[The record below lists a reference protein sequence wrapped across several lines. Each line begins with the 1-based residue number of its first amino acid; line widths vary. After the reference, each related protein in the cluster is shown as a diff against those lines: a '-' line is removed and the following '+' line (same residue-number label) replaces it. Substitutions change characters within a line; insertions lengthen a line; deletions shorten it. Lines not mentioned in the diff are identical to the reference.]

1 MKHVTIWV
9 LFAALT
15 IAVPALAS
23 DPAGNIIQCQGTVM
37 VFRNGAVQGERASNG
52 MALYIG
58 DQARSLTESEA
69 RVHLVD
75 GSRILLSE
83 KSTLVLEGF
92 DTIGVENGRV
102 LFDIKKRGALQG
114 MRVKT
119 ATALIGVK
127 GTRFA
132 VDRDSKD
139 VAIHLER
146 GRLQVDAVGE
156 VFRRQKQGL
165 KEEYEATLEEMRGTY
180 EKNRAQLQAQ
190 FDEGKKQLAEGDFE
204 AFQSFD
210 MEAGQSFLISD
221 RLVKPIAL
229 PEDLAEQLKKMD
241 DF

>member
-1 MKHVTIWV
+1 MKHVTAWL
-9 LFAALT
+9 LFATLT

-23 DPAGNIIQCQGTVM
+23 EPAGSFIQCQGTIM

-52 MALYIG
+52 MTLYIG

-92 DTIGVENGRV
+92 DTVGVESGRV
-102 LFDIKKRGALQG
+102 LFDIKKRGELQG

-132 VDRDSKD
+132 VDRASDE

-146 GRLQVDAVGE
+146 GQLQVDAVGE
-156 VFRRQKQGL
+156 EFRRQKQGI
-165 KEEYEATLEEMRGTY
+165 KEDFETDLQQMRDTY
-180 EKNRAQLQAQ
+180 EKNRAQLQNQ
-190 FDEGKKQLAEGDFE
+190 FDQGKKQLSEGDFE

-210 MEAGQSFLISD
+210 MEAGQSFLISN
-221 RLVKPIAL
+221 REVKSVDMPD
-229 PEDLAEQLKKMD
+229 DLLELFKKLD
-241 DF
+241 EF